1 MVPFRK
7 GINVAIEVSYSEVK
21 SVIYHDDAN
30 VTIGKRCIIHNNV
43 YFYGNVHIGDNVEIF
58 PGCVIGKY
66 PTSAG
71 ATSREVNKK
80 YGTVIIG
87 KCSVLCPNATIY
99 KNVEIGE
106 NVLIGDNA
114 SIRED
119 CKIGEKTIIS
129 RNVTINYNSS
139 VGRRTKIMD
148 NTHIT
153 GNMIVGD
160 DVFISVGI
168 ITSNDNT
175 IGSFGYNNS
184 VIGPTLKN
192 GCKIGAGANLLPGVI
207 VGENSIVTA
216 GSLVKQDVDDD
227 KVVSGNPA
235 KELPITPD
243 KLLTI
248 MNKMNKI
255 L

>member
-1 MVPFRK
+1 MTIK
-7 GINVAIEVSYSEVK
+7 ESYSELN
-21 SVIYHDDAN
+21 SIIYHENAN
-30 VTIGKRCIIHNNV
+30 VTIGEGCTIHNNV
-43 YFYGNVHIGDNVEIF
+43 YFYGNVYIGDNVEIF

-71 ATSREVNKK
+71 ATSRKVNMD
-80 YGTVIIG
+80 YGTVTVG
-87 KCSVLCPNATIY
+87 NNSVLCPNVTIY
-99 KNVEIGE
+99 KDVEIE
-106 NVLIGDNA
+106 DNVLVGDNA
-114 SIRED
+114 SIREG

-129 RNVTINYNSS
+129 RNVTINYNTS
-139 VGRRTKIMD
+139 VGKRTKIMD
-148 NTHIT
+148 NSHIT
-153 GNMIVGD
+153 GNMVVGD

-168 ITSNDNT
+168 VTSNDNT

-192 GCKIGAGANLLPGVI
+192 GCKIGAGANLLSGVI

-216 GSLVKQDVDDD
+216 NSLVKQNVEDN

-235 KELPITPD
+235 KELLITPD

-248 MNKMNKI
+248 MNKMNETK
-255 L
+255 